1 MITAAKRQNILIQY
15 LIWQFFDVPGELI
28 RAWKNFLLFNLNY
41 FSIPLLIK
49 TFFSYWR
56 RYKWSYGRGFDIGRY
71 LEVFFSNLISRVLGA
86 VVRSFLIF
94 FGIIVEIFI
103 VFAGFVV
110 FISWLIMPAF
120 LIAGLIFGF
129 KIIF

>member
-1 MITAAKRQNILIQY
+1 MIEAAKRQNMVTQY
-15 LIWQFFDVPGELI
+15 LIWQFFDVPRELI
-28 RAWKNFLLFNLNY
+28 KAWKNFLLFNSNY

-94 FGIIVEIFI
+94 FGSIVEIFI
-103 VFAGFVV
+103 VFVGFIV
-110 FISWLIMPAF
+110 FIGWLINPVI

>member
-1 MITAAKRQNILIQY
+1 MIEAAKRQNMVTQY
-15 LIWQFFDVPGELI
+15 LIWQFFDVPRELI
-28 RAWKNFLLFNLNY
+28 KAWKNFLLFNSNY

-71 LEVFFSNLISRVLGA
+71 LEVSFSNLISRVLGA

-94 FGIIVEIFI
+94 FGSIVEIFI
-103 VFAGFVV
+103 VFVGFIV
-110 FISWLIMPAF
+110 FIGWLINPVI

-129 KIIF
+129 KIIL